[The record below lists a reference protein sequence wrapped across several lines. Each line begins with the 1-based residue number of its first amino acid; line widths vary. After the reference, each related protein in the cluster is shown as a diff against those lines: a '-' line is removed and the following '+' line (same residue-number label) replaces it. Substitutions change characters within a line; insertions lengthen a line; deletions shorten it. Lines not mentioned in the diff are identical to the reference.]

1 MSNVDDLIIVRVDGG
16 ICSQIAFVAFGLALS
31 RKLGSKA
38 RVKFDLSW
46 FDDWGFDK
54 DKKFARNWDFPKCF
68 PDIPLEIA
76 TPDECRYLNK
86 YHYCDGSRQKVFKA
100 PQYIGGYPER
110 MPAVVEQLELLKQ
123 HFKPQLTDLAAGHLN
138 EITNSKSWCAVHV
151 RRGDLKN
158 YDPAYG
164 WPTSLEYFSK
174 AISIVKT
181 LRGAEDFF
189 LFSDEPDWVESEL
202 LPTLPRG
209 NNYKIVAGNGSDKGY
224 MDLYLIAHSNIIIS
238 SQGSLGKYAALLNL
252 APKAKGSAGPLLLM
266 SSFVSDI
273 CGYLPETIYINDDR
287 RFLSSQ
293 NADEEALDL
302 PSKLSFRKKIIYK
315 IWKHL
320 GKKLKKDIGK
330 R

>member
-16 ICSQIAFVAFGLALS
+16 ICSQIAFVAFGLALQ
-31 RKLGSKA
+31 RTFENKA

-46 FDDWGFDK
+46 FDEWGFDK
-54 DKKFARNWDFPKCF
+54 DRKFPRNWDFAKCF
-68 PDIPLEIA
+68 PDISLSIA
-76 TPDECRYLNK
+76 TIDECRQLK
-86 YHYCDGSRQKVFKA
+86 KKHYCDGSRQRIFKA

-110 MPAVVEQLELLKQ
+110 MPAIIEQLELLKM
-123 HFKPQLTDLAAGHLN
+123 HFKPHLTDLAAGYLN
-138 EITNSKSWCAVHV
+138 EMMNSKSSCSVHV

-164 WPTSLEYFSK
+164 WPTSMEYFSK

-181 LRGAEDFF
+181 LRGANDFF

-202 LPTLPRG
+202 LPTLPKG
-209 NNYKIVAGNGSDKGY
+209 NNYRVITGNGSDKGY
-224 MDLYLIAHSNIIIS
+224 LDVYLMAHCNTIIS

-252 APKAKGSAGPLLLM
+252 TQQAPLLIM

-287 RFLSSQ
+287 RFLSSR
-293 NADEEALDL
+293 NDPEEAL
-302 PSKLSFRKKIIYK
+302 SFCGKRTFRKKIMYK

-320 GKKLKKDIGK
+320 GKKLKQDSGK